1 MRAGSP
7 IFAILTKH
15 RKLINFSNDDEFF
28 IKNSKMKYI
37 EG

>member
-15 RKLINFSNDDEFF
+15 RKLINFSDDESF
-28 IKNSKMKYI
+28 IKNSKTKYI